1 MEVAVLGALNI
12 DILGTANVPFS
23 SASSLPGTIKT
34 ALGGTGWNAARAC
47 ALLGLETDFISI
59 LAKDGYETA
68 IRRQA
73 QGFGVD
79 LERCRWD
86 EGQNGCF
93 LSVFDAD
100 GKRLASVNDMNFSRR
115 MDVFFC
121 EAAARALPE
130 DAVAVADCDLQADA
144 LAKFCERLPDA
155 PLVVNCVSASKCMR
169 VQNILPRIHTLL
181 LGRTEAER
189 LTGYAGPERCATA
202 LLKLGLARVCVT
214 MGAEGVLLADR
225 EEMRRLSETDAR
237 GAGADAALTAALAA
251 SLARGMDTDKT
262 AKLLTAASAVAALS
276 RETVNPELSRLK
288 PYI

>member
-23 SASSLPGTIKT
+23 SASSLPGEIRT

-47 ALLGLETDFISI
+47 ALLGLETDFISV
-59 LAKDGYETA
+59 LARDGYEDT

-144 LAKFCERLPDA
+144 LAKFCEKRPDA
-155 PLVVNCVSASKCMR
+155 PLIVNGVSASKCMR

-202 LLKLGLARVCVT
+202 LLKRGLARVCVT
-214 MGAEGVLLADR
+214 LGAEGVLLADR
-225 EEMRRLSETDAR
+225 EEMRRLSEPDAR

-251 SLARGMDTDKT
+251 SLARDMDTDKT
-262 AKLLTAASAVAALS
+262 EKLLTAAAAVAALT
-276 RETVNPELSRLK
+276 REAVNPELARLK
-288 PYI
+288 PFI